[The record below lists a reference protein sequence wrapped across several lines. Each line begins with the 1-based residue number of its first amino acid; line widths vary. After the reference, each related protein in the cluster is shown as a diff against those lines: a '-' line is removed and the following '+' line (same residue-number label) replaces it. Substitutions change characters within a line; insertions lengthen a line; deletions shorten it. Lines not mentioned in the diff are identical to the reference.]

1 MFKLEES
8 KLEDFIDKSLDIF
21 LLISQNITR
30 SNLSKQA
37 FISIFHNEYF
47 IEEIISLLNNYL
59 DMDPQEFEAHLTLIF
74 EILMCVFSDSNRN
87 TDIILIE
94 YGNTLHETLSK
105 LKIKMQNI
113 YDNTENDPVNK
124 DFFNKFENLI
134 NFLAPTKIF
143 TENKDVKSL
152 MTYVNDCLFN
162 NLQKYNLNEKP
173 INEDNLKEEN
183 IREYVKG
190 LKLNIL
196 HYENLDVDYLDT
208 LKKKNS
214 LINELLVAVKIIN
227 LSVIT
232 IFNYLNKKLFLIMSV
247 FRATNQ
253 EIYLG
258 FFPTKIYYSLIS
270 FLNDSLLIDLKPLS
284 KFYLN

>member
-8 KLEDFIDKSLDIF
+8 KPEDFIDKSLDI
-21 LLISQNITR
+21 LLLFSQNINR

-37 FISIFHNEYF
+37 FISLFINEYF

-59 DMDPQEFEAHLTLIF
+59 GNEPQEFEAHLTLIF
-74 EILMCVFSDSNRN
+74 EILMCVFSDSNKN

-94 YGNTLHETLSK
+94 YGNSLYEILNK
-105 LKIKMQNI
+105 LKTKMQNI

-124 DFFNKFENLI
+124 DFFNKFETLI
-134 NFLAPTKIF
+134 NFLKPAKIF
-143 TENKDVKSL
+143 NENKEIKSL
-152 MTYVNDCLFN
+152 MQYVNDCLFN
-162 NLQKYNLNEKP
+162 NIQKYNLNEKP

-196 HYENLDVDYLDT
+196 NYHNWDADYLDT
-208 LKKKNS
+208 LKKNNS
-214 LINELLVAVKIIN
+214 LINELFVAVKLIN

-232 IFNYLNKKLFLIMSV
+232 IFNYLNKKLFLIMRPY
-247 FRATNQ
+247 FRATKNS
-253 EIYLG
+253 L
-258 FFPTKIYYSLIS
+258 FFL
-270 FLNDSLLIDLKPLS
+270 
-284 KFYLN
+284 

>member
-21 LLISQNITR
+21 LLFSQNINR

-37 FISIFHNEYF
+37 FISLFGNEYF

-59 DMDPQEFEAHLTLIF
+59 ENEPQEFEAHLTLIF
-74 EILMCVFSDSNRN
+74 EILMCVFSDINRN
-87 TDIILIE
+87 TDVILIE
-94 YGNTLHETLSK
+94 YGNSLHEILNK
-105 LKIKMQNI
+105 LRTKMQNI
-113 YDNTENDPVNK
+113 FDNTENDPVNK
-124 DFFNKFENLI
+124 EFFNKLDTLI
-134 NFLAPTKIF
+134 NFLSPTKIF
-143 TENKDVKSL
+143 SENKEIKYL
-152 MTYVNDCLFN
+152 MQYVNDCLFN
-162 NLQKYNLNEKP
+162 NVQKYNLNEKP

-196 HYENLDVDYLDT
+196 NYQNSDVDYLET

-214 LINELLVAVKIIN
+214 LINELFVAVKIIN

-232 IFNYLNKKLFLIMSV
+232 IFNYLNKKLFLIMRAY
-247 FRATNQ
+247 FRVTD
-253 EIYLG
+253 
-258 FFPTKIYYSLIS
+258 P
-270 FLNDSLLIDLKPLS
+270 
-284 KFYLN
+284 

>member
-1 MFKLEES
+1 
-8 KLEDFIDKSLDIF
+8 
-21 LLISQNITR
+21 
-30 SNLSKQA
+30 
-37 FISIFHNEYF
+37 
-47 IEEIISLLNNYL
+47 
-59 DMDPQEFEAHLTLIF
+59 
-74 EILMCVFSDSNRN
+74 MCVFSESSNS

-94 YGNTLHETLSK
+94 YGNILHEILSK
-105 LKIKMQNI
+105 LRIKMLNI

-124 DFFNKFENLI
+124 DFFHKFETLI

-143 TENKDVKSL
+143 TENRDVKFL

-183 IREYVKG
+183 IRDYVKG

-196 HYENLDVDYLDT
+196 HYQNSDVDYLDT

-214 LINELLVAVKIIN
+214 LINELFVAVKIIN

-232 IFNYLNKKLFLIMSV
+232 IFNYLNKKLFLIISV
-247 FRATNQ
+247 FRVTN
-253 EIYLG
+253 
-258 FFPTKIYYSLIS
+258 S
-270 FLNDSLLIDLKPLS
+270 
-284 KFYLN
+284 